1 MSSLYQLVQQCVT
14 RSFAL
19 SPFFETQT
27 AEQIGLSLPLLSS
40 PSISLAFCSLTYQT
54 QASSSSWISIPF
66 FSSVSNTNPLHSSVS
81 LTSLPS
87 STFSP
92 PQALA
97 TTTIYAIIYASSPAA
112 IVSSST
118 VAPVSSS
125 SKNSTL
131 EAYAAGQDYSNYSF
145 TMLGTSS
152 HPLSP
157 SHHLT

>member
-1 MSSLYQLVQQCVT
+1 MRYSFF
-14 RSFAL
+14 RSF
-19 SPFFETQT
+19 
-27 AEQIGLSLPLLSS
+27 PLLRDSNRG
-40 PSISLAFCSLTYQT
+40 ANRTF
-54 QASSSSWISIPF
+54 ASSAFEPLHFSCFLLTNLPDSSFLVLMDLDSI